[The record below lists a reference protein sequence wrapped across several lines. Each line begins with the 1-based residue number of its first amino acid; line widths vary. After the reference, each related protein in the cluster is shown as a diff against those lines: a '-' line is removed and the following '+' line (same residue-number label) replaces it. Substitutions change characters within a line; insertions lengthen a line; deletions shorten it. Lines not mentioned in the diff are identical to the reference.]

1 MYHSLIIFSPD
12 IPCSLSSHS
21 PSLLLRVYCHSFNC
35 HLYLQLPLLI
45 TLPFTT
51 PTIFFSMAQ
60 QSFLIFKA
68 SRSRSD
74 TPLSEGPLW
83 TNDQLVAEASNLWTQ
98 HSQQT
103 DIHAAGGIGTRSVP
117 ARERPQ
123 GLALDRTATWIGYT
137 VAISSKPSQTPTDFS
152 SPVSRFSAR

>member
-1 MYHSLIIFSPD
+1 MYHSLIVFSSD
-12 IPCSLSSHS
+12 IPRSLSSHS
-21 PSLLLRVYCHSFNC
+21 LSLLLLVYCHSFNC

-45 TLPFTT
+45 TLQFTT

-60 QSFLIFKA
+60 QSLKGQGLLTFEA

-74 TPLSEGPLW
+74 TPLSVGLLW
-83 TNDQLVAEASNLWTQ
+83 TNDQLVAEASTYEHTTLT
-98 HSQQT
+98 T

-123 GLALDRTATWIGYT
+123 RQALDRAATGIGYT
-137 VAISSKPSQTPTDFS
+137 VAISSNPSLTPTD
-152 SPVSRFSAR
+152 